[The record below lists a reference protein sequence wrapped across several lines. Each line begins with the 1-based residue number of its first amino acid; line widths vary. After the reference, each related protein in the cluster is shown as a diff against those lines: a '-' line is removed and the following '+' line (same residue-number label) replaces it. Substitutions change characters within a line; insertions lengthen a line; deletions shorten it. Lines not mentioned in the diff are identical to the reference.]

1 MVYSPLQSRI
11 VLIAYRK
18 GHPTL
23 NQELSLIDDEQA
35 VEIFKAL
42 SNQTRVSILQ
52 MLKYPDT
59 NFSPQAHVIK
69 DEGFE
74 CGVCVSDIRNKIG
87 ISQSTTS
94 QYLSILL
101 QSGLVEMK
109 RIGQWTYYRRNEETI
124 KQFEKYIGLNI

>member
-1 MVYSPLQSRI
+1 M
-11 VLIAYRK
+11 K
-18 GHPTL
+18 
-23 NQELSLIDDEQA
+23 QELERIDDEHA

-42 SNQTRVSILQ
+42 SNQTRVNIIQ
-52 MLKYPDT
+52 MLKDHDS
-59 NFSPQAHVIK
+59 NFSAQAYVIK

-74 CGVCVSDIRNKIG
+74 GGVCVSDIQSKTG

-109 RIGQWTYYRRNEETI
+109 RIGQWTYYRRNEKTI

>member
-1 MVYSPLQSRI
+1 MNRESNMI
-11 VLIAYRK
+11 
-18 GHPTL
+18 
-23 NQELSLIDDEQA
+23 NDEQA

-42 SNQTRVSILQ
+42 SNQIRVNILQ
-52 MLKYPDT
+52 MLKEPDN

-69 DEGFE
+69 EKGFDG
-74 CGVCVSDIRNKIG
+74 GVCVSDIRSKVG
-87 ISQSTTS
+87 LSQPTTS

-124 KQFEKYIGLNI
+124 KQFEKYIGLKI

>member
-1 MVYSPLQSRI
+1 M
-11 VLIAYRK
+11 K
-18 GHPTL
+18 
-23 NQELSLIDDEQA
+23 QELERIDDEHA

-42 SNQTRVSILQ
+42 SNQTRVNIIQ
-52 MLKYPDT
+52 MLKDPNS
-59 NFSPQAHVIK
+59 NFSAQAHVIK

-74 CGVCVSDIRNKIG
+74 GGVCVSDIQSKTG

-109 RIGQWTYYRRNEETI
+109 RIGQWTYYRRNEKTI
-124 KQFEKYIGLNI
+124 KQFEKYIGMNI

>member
-1 MVYSPLQSRI
+1 M
-11 VLIAYRK
+11 
-18 GHPTL
+18 
-23 NQELSLIDDEQA
+23 NQELTPIDDEQA
-35 VEIFKAL
+35 IEIFKAL

-52 MLKYPDT
+52 MLKDPEN
-59 NFSPQAHVIK
+59 NFSSQAHVTK

-74 CGVCVSDIRNKIG
+74 GGICVSDIRSKIG

-94 QYLSILL
+94 QYLTILL

-124 KQFEKYIGLNI
+124 KQLEKYIGLKI

>member
-1 MVYSPLQSRI
+1 MRI
-11 VLIAYRK
+11 PSKIDFNKIRK
-18 GHPTL
+18 GRAAL
-23 NQELSLIDDEQA
+23 NRESNMINDEQA

-42 SNQTRVSILQ
+42 SNQIRVNILQ
-52 MLKYPDT
+52 MLKEPDN

-69 DEGFE
+69 EKGFDG
-74 CGVCVSDIRNKIG
+74 GVCVSDIRSKVG
-87 ISQSTTS
+87 LSQSTTS

-124 KQFEKYIGLNI
+124 KQFEKYIGLKI

>member
-1 MVYSPLQSRI
+1 M
-11 VLIAYRK
+11 
-18 GHPTL
+18 
-23 NQELSLIDDEQA
+23 NQELEQISDEQA

-52 MLKYPDT
+52 MLKDPVRH
-59 NFSPQAHVIK
+59 FSPQAHLIK

-74 CGVCVSDIRNKIG
+74 GGVCVSDIRSKTG

-101 QSGLVEMK
+101 QSGLVELK
-109 RIGQWTYYRRNEETI
+109 RIGQWTYYRRNEKTI
-124 KQFEKYIGLNI
+124 KLFEKYIGMKI

>member
-1 MVYSPLQSRI
+1 MNRESNMI
-11 VLIAYRK
+11 
-18 GHPTL
+18 
-23 NQELSLIDDEQA
+23 NDEQA

-42 SNQTRVSILQ
+42 SNQIRVNILL
-52 MLKYPDT
+52 MLKEPDI

-69 DEGFE
+69 ENGFDG
-74 CGVCVSDIRNKIG
+74 GVCVSDIHNKVG
-87 ISQSTTS
+87 LSQSTTS

-124 KQFEKYIGLNI
+124 KQFEKYISLKI

>member
-1 MVYSPLQSRI
+1 M
-11 VLIAYRK
+11 A
-18 GHPTL
+18 L
-23 NQELSLIDDEQA
+23 NQELERINDEQA

-52 MLKYPDT
+52 MLKDPGS
-59 NFSPQAHVIK
+59 NFSPQTHVIK
-69 DEGFE
+69 EEGFE
-74 CGVCVSDIRNKIG
+74 GGVCVSDIRSKTG

-109 RIGQWTYYRRNEETI
+109 RIGQWTYYRRYEKTI
-124 KQFEKYIGLNI
+124 KQFEKYIGMNI

>member
-1 MVYSPLQSRI
+1 
-11 VLIAYRK
+11 
-18 GHPTL
+18 
-23 NQELSLIDDEQA
+23 
-35 VEIFKAL
+35 
-42 SNQTRVSILQ
+42 
-52 MLKYPDT
+52 MLKDPH
-59 NFSPQAHVIK
+59 NHFSAQAHIIA

-74 CGVCVSDIRNKIG
+74 DGVCVGDIRSRAG

-124 KQFEKYIGLNI
+124 KRFEKYIGTKI

>member
-1 MVYSPLQSRI
+1 LRI
-11 VLIAYRK
+11 LIIGYRK
-18 GHPTL
+18 GDETL
-23 NQELSLIDDEQA
+23 NHELDRMGNEQA

-52 MLKYPDT
+52 MLKNPDA
-59 NFSPQAHVIK
+59 NFSPQAHLIK

-74 CGVCVSDIRNKIG
+74 GGVCVSDICSKTG

-94 QYLSILL
+94 QYLSILQ
-101 QSGLVEMK
+101 QSNLVEMK

>member
-1 MVYSPLQSRI
+1 MN
-11 VLIAYRK
+11 K
-18 GHPTL
+18 DL
-23 NQELSLIDDEQA
+23 NLLDDEQA

-42 SNQTRVSILQ
+42 ANQTRVSILQ
-52 MLKYPDT
+52 MLKDPDS
-59 NFSPQAHVIK
+59 NFSTQAHVIK

-74 CGVCVSDIRNKIG
+74 GGVCVSDIRSKTG

-101 QSGLVEMK
+101 QCGLVEMK

-124 KQFEKYIGLNI
+124 KRFERYICQNI